1 MIKPTRKVEKMSS
14 ETHNSYEVGDKVK
27 VELSH
32 SEVCMFMHVA
42 GKVATIEILSRGV
55 QIYTPEGE
63 KFSFPILHGE
73 AGVYV
78 GSPDENGK
86 RFYIPKDKVRD

>member
-1 MIKPTRKVEKMSS
+1 MDSS
-14 ETHNSYEVGDKVK
+14 QTHNSYKVGDKVK
-27 VELSH
+27 VEMGY
-32 SEVCMFMHVA
+32 SEVCMHLGVA

-78 GSPDENGK
+78 GSPDEKGN
-86 RFYIPKDKVRD
+86 RFCIPKDTVRD